1 MLKNV
6 FNKGINSL
14 AKGFIYFWIIFILF
28 IFGWLLLAS
37 LKVDQ
42 ELLSSFWSWPESFQ
56 WGNYHF
62 AWINSNLVGYFIN
75 SVIVVLISILGIVIL
90 SAPAAYILSRI
101 PFKGRNLITSSFI
114 IGIAI
119 PHQAILIPLYL
130 LLIKIGLINSLTGLV
145 IVYIVYSLP
154 FTIFI
159 LTGFFSTISFEVE
172 EAAAIDGASPNR
184 TFWQIMLPMA
194 RPGIITVI
202 ILNGVGLWNEFLFAY
217 TFLNSGNKFTLSVGL
232 YKFYETM
239 EYNSNWSSLYAGV
252 VIVILPILIFYIWMS
267 NRIIEGMTAGSSK

>member
-1 MLKNV
+1 MKNTV
-6 FNKGINSL
+6 GKLGLGIS
-14 AKGFIYFWIIFILF
+14 KGFIYFWIAFILL

-37 LKVDQ
+37 LKTDR
-42 ELLSSFWSWPESFQ
+42 ELLSSFWSIPEKLQ
-56 WGNYHF
+56 WGNYEY
-62 AWINSNLVGYFIN
+62 AWISSNLIGNFMN
-75 SVIVVLISILGIVIL
+75 SIIVVTISIIGIVVL
-90 SAPAAYILSRI
+90 SAPAAYVLSRI
-101 PFKGRNLITSSFI
+101 TFRGREFITTSFI

-130 LLIKIGLINSLTGLV
+130 MLIKIGLINSLTGL
-145 IVYIVYSLP
+145 ILVYVVYSLP

-159 LTGFFSTISFEVE
+159 LTGFFSTISLEIE

-217 TFLNSGNKFTLSVGL
+217 TFLNSGGKFTLSVGL

-239 EYNSNWSSLYAGV
+239 EYNSNWASLYAGV
-252 VIVILPILIFYIWMS
+252 VIVIIPILAFYIWMS
-267 NRIIEGMTAGSSK
+267 GRIIEGMTAGSSK

>member
-1 MLKNV
+1 MKKVL
-6 FNKGINSL
+6 NKGLSGMG
-14 AKGFIYFWIIFILF
+14 KGIIYLWIIFILF
-28 IFGWLLLAS
+28 LFLWLILAS
-37 LKVDQ
+37 LKTDH
-42 ELLSSFWSWPESFQ
+42 ELLSSFWSWPETFQ
-56 WGNYHF
+56 WGNYHY
-62 AWINSNLVGYFIN
+62 AWINSNLIGYFIN
-75 SVIVVLISILGIVIL
+75 SVIVVIISLFGIVIL

-101 PFKGRNLITSSFI
+101 PFRGRNMITSSFI

-130 LLIKIGLINSLTGLV
+130 MLIKIGLLNTLTGLI
-145 IVYIVYSLP
+145 IVYVVYSLP

-159 LTGFFSTISFEVE
+159 LTGFFSTISSQVE
-172 EAAAIDGASPNR
+172 DAAAIDGASPNR
-184 TFWQIMLPMA
+184 TFWQIILPMA

-217 TFLNSGNKFTLSVGL
+217 TFLNSGDKFTLSVGL

-252 VIVILPILIFYIWMS
+252 VIVILPILLFYLWMS
-267 NRIIEGMTAGSSK
+267 NRIIEGMTAGSVK